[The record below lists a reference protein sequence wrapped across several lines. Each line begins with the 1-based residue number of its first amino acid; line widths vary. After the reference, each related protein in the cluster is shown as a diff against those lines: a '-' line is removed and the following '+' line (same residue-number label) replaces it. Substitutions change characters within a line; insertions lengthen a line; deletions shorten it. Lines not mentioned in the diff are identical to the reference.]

1 MSRVTLTKAQRD
13 AMHHMILAG
22 LGRREIARAIP
33 VSSAKRVELRP
44 RRRSSAEVRT

>member
-1 MSRVTLTKAQRD
+1 MNRVSLSKAQRD

-22 LGRREIARAIP
+22 LGRREIALAIP

-44 RRRSSAEVRT
+44 RKRVEVPA